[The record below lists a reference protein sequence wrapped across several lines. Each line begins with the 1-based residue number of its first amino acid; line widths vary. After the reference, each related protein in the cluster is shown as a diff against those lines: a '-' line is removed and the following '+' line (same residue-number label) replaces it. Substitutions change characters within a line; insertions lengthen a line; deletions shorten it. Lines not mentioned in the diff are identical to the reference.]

1 MPAIWKKAVTVWWQ
15 LFCYGDEENARIYAV
30 HLTTANQSKM
40 RGAPLVFVD
49 IGAGWVENGRTGENP
64 QPEAEEKQADWVEN
78 GRAEGN
84 PQLKVEKK
92 QAGWVENGR
101 AEGNPQPEAEEKQAG
116 WVENGRMGEN
126 PQPEAKRSS
135 VR

>member
-1 MPAIWKKAVTVWWQ
+1 MDSFQLEKQNKFRVYETPCVWDSQ
-15 LFCYGDEENARIYAV
+15 SHGVFCYGDEENARIYAV

-40 RGAPLVFVD
+40 RRAHLVSVD
-49 IGAGWVENGRTGENP
+49 IGADWVENGRTGENP
-64 QPEAEEKQADWVEN
+64 QPEAEEKQAVWVEN
-78 GRAEGN
+78 GGTGENPKPEG
-84 PQLKVEKK
+84 KEE

-101 AEGNPQPEAEEKQAG
+101 T
-116 WVENGRMGEN
+116 GEN